1 MHREQ
6 LASLDLNNFP
16 STIIQTGI
24 PPSPTTT
31 THHVLK
37 RISLFTPL
45 CFKINFTKE
54 LLPCQEKCMSCF
66 NKWQRGFLT
75 QIVQ

>member
-6 LASLDLNNFP
+6 LSSLDLNNFP
-16 STIIQTGI
+16 STIIQSGI

-37 RISLFTPL
+37 HISLFT
-45 CFKINFTKE
+45 
-54 LLPCQEKCMSCF
+54 LLMFQ
-66 NKWQRGFLT
+66 NKFYERTPTTPRKMHVLFQ
-75 QIVQ
+75 